1 MRSIRVLAALAQELN
16 REAGAPAI
24 PSLYFLTDPIRTPD
38 PVQSA
43 ARLPRGS
50 AVIYRHFGAADRR
63 SVARALA
70 RICHAR
76 GLPLLI
82 SADPSLAREVGANG
96 VHWPERLIGK
106 AERFGLTTAAAHGLQ
121 GLAAARQAGLDAC
134 LLAPIFPTDS
144 ASGNNPLGL
153 FHASQ
158 LARAS
163 GMNVIA
169 LGGINA
175 SNAARL
181 RGRGFAGI
189 AAVDALR

>member
-1 MRSIRVLAALAQELN
+1 VLAALARDLN

-24 PSLYFLTDPIRTPD
+24 PSLYFLTDPVRTPD
-38 PVQSA
+38 PVRSA
-43 ARLPRGS
+43 SRLPGGS

-63 SVARALA
+63 QVARALA
-70 RICHAR
+70 RTCRAR
-76 GLPLLI
+76 GLHLLI
-82 SADPSLAREVGANG
+82 SADPTLAREIGADG
-96 VHWPERLIGK
+96 VHWPERLTGK
-106 AERFGLTTAAAHGLQ
+106 AERFGLTTGAAHGAE
-121 GLAAARQAGLDAC
+121 GLTAAHQAGLDAC

-144 ASGNNPLGL
+144 ASGNDPLGL

-189 AAVDALR
+189 AALDALR